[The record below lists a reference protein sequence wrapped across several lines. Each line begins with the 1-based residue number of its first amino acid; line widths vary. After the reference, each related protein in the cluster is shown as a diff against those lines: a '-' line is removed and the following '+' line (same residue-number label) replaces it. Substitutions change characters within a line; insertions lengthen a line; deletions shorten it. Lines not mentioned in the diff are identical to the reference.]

1 MGEQK
6 LEKGVPQTWGP
17 KSEPRSWVGEEEGG
31 SLLSPAWADTPG
43 SVSQG
48 DGLQL
53 SFPGGRS
60 GLMPNRR
67 EGTWG
72 MRVGLRP
79 VGDAAQRF
87 SQDEAPSRR
96 EFTV

>member
-1 MGEQK
+1 
-6 LEKGVPQTWGP
+6 
-17 KSEPRSWVGEEEGG
+17 
-31 SLLSPAWADTPG
+31 
-43 SVSQG
+43 
-48 DGLQL
+48 
-53 SFPGGRS
+53 
-60 GLMPNRR
+60 MPNRR

>member
-1 MGEQK
+1 MREARERVSPRPGVQSQTPEAGRTGTGE
-6 LEKGVPQTWGP
+6 
-17 KSEPRSWVGEEEGG
+17 
-31 SLLSPAWADTPG
+31 SLLSSAWADTPE

-67 EGTWG
+67 KGTWG
-72 MRVGLRP
+72 MRMVTKTGW
-79 VGDAAQRF
+79 
-87 SQDEAPSRR
+87 
-96 EFTV
+96 